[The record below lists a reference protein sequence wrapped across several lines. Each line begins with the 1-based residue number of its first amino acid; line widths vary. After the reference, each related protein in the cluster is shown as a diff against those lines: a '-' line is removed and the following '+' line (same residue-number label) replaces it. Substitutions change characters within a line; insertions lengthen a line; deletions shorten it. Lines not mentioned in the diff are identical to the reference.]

1 MTCCEY
7 LELNPTELLEVLID
21 NYLYDVPQEIN
32 SPDDFISVSK
42 MLSETCNQYSFLI
55 QLSSAAKIKKRLA
68 AREKDKT
75 QKEDFIDK
83 ESIVCGV
90 LDAVKLRY
98 NTLSRMITV
107 KQEYN
112 RELNMNKQI

>member
-55 QLSSAAKIKKRLA
+55 QLSSAAKIKNDLQQEKRIKHKK
-68 AREKDKT
+68 R
-75 QKEDFIDK
+75 
-83 ESIVCGV
+83 
-90 LDAVKLRY
+90 
-98 NTLSRMITV
+98 TLLIKKV
-107 KQEYN
+107 
-112 RELNMNKQI
+112 